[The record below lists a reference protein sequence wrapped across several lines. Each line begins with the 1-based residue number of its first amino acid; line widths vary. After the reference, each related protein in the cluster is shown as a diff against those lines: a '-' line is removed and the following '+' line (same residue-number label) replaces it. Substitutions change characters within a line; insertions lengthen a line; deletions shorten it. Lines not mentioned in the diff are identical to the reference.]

1 MKKKLKIL
9 FLVCIILLAIFIV
22 ANILLSAFAP
32 KIIENQLEQN
42 LKLKSSIGKI
52 SLNAPFIITIERLEI
67 GDFASI
73 KKVSLSPDLIGLLFG
88 KIVIHGLNIVNPVIN
103 LVQSADGKF
112 NLPVLEQKS
121 KPPTVYLTSL
131 RIENGKIIF
140 TDKKISSSGYQM
152 ILDKLN
158 IKISKVSLPITSL
171 ATDFS
176 LSAELVNSCV
186 LPFGNIELNGRL
198 DYQTRDLDARL
209 KVKDLDIVNFA
220 PYYGNFISNK
230 KLSSALLNLNSTFK
244 ARNNDLQIASE
255 FNLSNL
261 VYEKA
266 EIEKPE
272 LATVVKDALDLLT
285 DQNGNLRLEFNID
298 TKLDNPNLSPEKIK
312 KIILKA
318 AMKNLANQ
326 SPEQMVNKVA
336 NIIDKYREI
345 GKGLKKIFEK

>member
-131 RIENGKIIF
+131 RIEN
-140 TDKKISSSGYQM
+140 
-152 ILDKLN
+152 
-158 IKISKVSLPITSL
+158 
-171 ATDFS
+171 
-176 LSAELVNSCV
+176 
-186 LPFGNIELNGRL
+186 
-198 DYQTRDLDARL
+198 
-209 KVKDLDIVNFA
+209 
-220 PYYGNFISNK
+220 
-230 KLSSALLNLNSTFK
+230 
-244 ARNNDLQIASE
+244 
-255 FNLSNL
+255 
-261 VYEKA
+261 
-266 EIEKPE
+266 
-272 LATVVKDALDLLT
+272 
-285 DQNGNLRLEFNID
+285 
-298 TKLDNPNLSPEKIK
+298 
-312 KIILKA
+312 
-318 AMKNLANQ
+318 
-326 SPEQMVNKVA
+326 
-336 NIIDKYREI
+336 
-345 GKGLKKIFEK
+345 

>member
-1 MKKKLKIL
+1 
-9 FLVCIILLAIFIV
+9 
-22 ANILLSAFAP
+22 
-32 KIIENQLEQN
+32 
-42 LKLKSSIGKI
+42 
-52 SLNAPFIITIERLEI
+52 
-67 GDFASI
+67 
-73 KKVSLSPDLIGLLFG
+73 
-88 KIVIHGLNIVNPVIN
+88 
-103 LVQSADGKF
+103 
-112 NLPVLEQKS
+112 
-121 KPPTVYLTSL
+121 
-131 RIENGKIIF
+131 
-140 TDKKISSSGYQM
+140 M

-272 LATVVKDALDLLT
+272 LATVVKDALDLFT